1 MKTLLNISMFLFSPL
16 LISMIH
22 VKRVNRMGG
31 GGYSNRRKLLIF
43 LLYTLFINICTFL
56 VSCARG
62 VKAIHFE
69 QMTISYRLKYMGVGF
84 VFGFVFIV
92 IFLFSKPAIYGQ
104 KQRNYELDFL
114 KLVFTLCVFASH
126 TGVFRNANTNIT
138 LPPQFGQV
146 SVFFFFVVSGMLMT
160 NSILKKEMNT
170 NGYGK
175 LATQF
180 VINKVKMLA
189 GDVYTALFVFMAVYL
204 FTIPL
209 ENVVGELVK
218 MIPELF
224 FVTRAGIS
232 ITYNV
237 PGWYLS
243 AMLLG
248 MLPMAYL
255 LYRNQDFTLHIL
267 APMLSVFTLG
277 WICQTNDYCFPDQH
291 KMHGLFL
298 GGMYSAISGLCFGM
312 CAYNI
317 YIYLRSL
324 NMGRNERRFLTVI
337 EAFFYSMFF
346 GTWFFLRNNRMIMSV
361 ILLLPIAIA
370 ITFSGKSYI
379 VRLFQFDWM
388 KYFAPISLTIYLNQ
402 WIGRVLVQKYFEG
415 RSYGFCV
422 FMMAVFTL
430 CSCLLST
437 CIKKA
442 GKYMWNNKLKTM
454 LFNYE

>member
-16 LISMIH
+16 LSMIH
-22 VKRVNRMGG
+22 VKRVNRMG

-255 LYRNQDFTLHIL
+255 LYSIYWPPCCRFLLWDGYAKQMTTVFRTSIRCMDFFWEVCTVPL
-267 APMLSVFTLG
+267 A
-277 WICQTNDYCFPDQH
+277 
-291 KMHGLFL
+291 
-298 GGMYSAISGLCFGM
+298 A
-312 CAYNI
+312 CALVCVPII
-317 YIYLRSL
+317 YI
-324 NMGRNERRFLTVI
+324 FI
-337 EAFFYSMFF
+337 
-346 GTWFFLRNNRMIMSV
+346 
-361 ILLLPIAIA
+361 
-370 ITFSGKSYI
+370 
-379 VRLFQFDWM
+379 
-388 KYFAPISLTIYLNQ
+388 
-402 WIGRVLVQKYFEG
+402 
-415 RSYGFCV
+415 CV
-422 FMMAVFTL
+422 V
-430 CSCLLST
+430 
-437 CIKKA
+437 
-442 GKYMWNNKLKTM
+442 
-454 LFNYE
+454 